1 MLAPFPFFAE
11 GDTGRNRLRLMDSGA
26 CGIPGCWWS
35 VAVRE
40 RVAIA
45 STAIL
50 PGVYGARYLSYR
62 SGMDIN
68 SILVTGSN
76 RGLGLEWV
84 RQYARL
90 GWRVY
95 ATCRFLEQAGELH
108 KLASDHPNIS
118 LHPLDVTRSEQIA
131 ALARELN
138 DVAIDILVNNAGV
151 YYERWGKD
159 KLGSIDYDDWQQT
172 FAVNVLGAMRVS
184 EALLDSV
191 ARSRRR
197 LLVGISSHM
206 GSITDIG
213 SGNNYAYRSSKA
225 ALNAAMTGL
234 AHEVAPRK
242 VGVLLL
248 HPGWVQTRMGGDSA
262 PYTPAESVQGM
273 RQIIDDFT
281 LEQSGV
287 FLRFDGTRMPW

>member
-1 MLAPFPFFAE
+1 M
-11 GDTGRNRLRLMDSGA
+11 
-26 CGIPGCWWS
+26 
-35 VAVRE
+35 
-40 RVAIA
+40 
-45 STAIL
+45 
-50 PGVYGARYLSYR
+50 
-62 SGMDIN
+62 N

-95 ATCRFLEQAGELH
+95 ATCRFLEQAEELH
-108 KLASDHPNIS
+108 RLASDHSNVS
-118 LHPLDVTRSEQIA
+118 LHPLDVTRSEQIE

-138 DVAIDILVNNAGV
+138 EVAIDILVNNAGV

-213 SGNNYAYRSSKA
+213 SGNDYAYRSSKA

-262 PYTPAESVQGM
+262 PYTRAESVQGM

-281 LEQSGV
+281 FEQSGI